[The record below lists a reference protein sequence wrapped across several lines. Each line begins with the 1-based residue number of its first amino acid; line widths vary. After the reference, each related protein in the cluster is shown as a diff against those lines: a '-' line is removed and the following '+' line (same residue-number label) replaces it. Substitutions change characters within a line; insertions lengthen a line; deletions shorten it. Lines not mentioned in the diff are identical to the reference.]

1 MHNGLDQNNNSN
13 TEVFK
18 ILKIYNK
25 IVKNQKDRKVN
36 QNSDNF
42 FPTKSF
48 NTTIPNQNIYTVTL
62 SNTNNE
68 RMNRFKKHKYF
79 ITLTS

>member
-1 MHNGLDQNNNSN
+1 MHNGLDQNNNTN

-18 ILKIYNK
+18 TSKIYNK
-25 IVKNQKDRKVN
+25 IVKYQKDRNVN

-42 FPTKSF
+42 FPTKPF
-48 NTTIPNQNIYTVTL
+48 NTTIPNQIIYTVTL

-68 RMNRFKKHKYF
+68 KMNRFKKHKYF
-79 ITLTS
+79 TTLTG

>member
-1 MHNGLDQNNNSN
+1 MHNGLDQNNNTN

-18 ILKIYNK
+18 TSKIYNK
-25 IVKNQKDRKVN
+25 IVKNQKDRNVN

-42 FPTKSF
+42 FPTKPF
-48 NTTIPNQNIYTVTL
+48 NTTIPNQIIYTVTL

-68 RMNRFKKHKYF
+68 KMNRFKKHKYV